1 MSFIGISKYGKT
13 LIWFVIVVIV
23 ITNHTNHK
31 SQNHNKEF
39 QYNEKN

>member
-1 MSFIGISKYGKT
+1 
-13 LIWFVIVVIV
+13 VIVVIV